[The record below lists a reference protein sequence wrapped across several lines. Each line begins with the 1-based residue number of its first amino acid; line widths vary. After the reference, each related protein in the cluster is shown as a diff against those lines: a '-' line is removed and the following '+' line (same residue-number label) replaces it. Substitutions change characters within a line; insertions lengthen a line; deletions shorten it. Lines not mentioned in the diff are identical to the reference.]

1 MDDKRTEGMLRESW
15 APEPPEG
22 MRERVLRRARAEL
35 GQPTRPAIFQ
45 WKPLLATLA
54 IIVVLVTNVS
64 DHCRQSR
71 MTAMMDGF
79 SHQRMAAP
87 LDPASLLLQRRAVEG
102 LLAQVPTDGGF
113 GNGSEGDDDSL

>member
-1 MDDKRTEGMLRESW
+1 MDDKRMEGMLRESW
-15 APEPPEG
+15 SPEPPDG

-35 GQPTRPAIFQ
+35 GRPTRPAIFQ

-71 MTAMMDGF
+71 MTAMMD
-79 SHQRMAAP
+79 SESLKITAP

-102 LLAQVPTDGGF
+102 LLAQVPTDGLR
-113 GNGSEGDDDSL
+113 NSSQGDDDSL

>member
-1 MDDKRTEGMLRESW
+1 MDDKRMEGMLRESW
-15 APEPPEG
+15 SSEPPDG

-35 GQPTRPAIFQ
+35 SRATRPAIFQ

-71 MTAMMDGF
+71 MTAMMGGE
-79 SHQRMAAP
+79 SLKITAP

-113 GNGSEGDDDSL
+113 GNSSEGDDDSL

>member
-1 MDDKRTEGMLRESW
+1 MDDKRMEEMLRESW
-15 APEPPEG
+15 SPEPPDG

-54 IIVVLVTNVS
+54 IVIVLLTNIS
-64 DHCRQSR
+64 DQCRQSR
-71 MTAMMDGF
+71 MTAMMD
-79 SHQRMAAP
+79 SESLKITAP

-102 LLAQVPTDGGF
+102 LLAQVPTAGGF
-113 GNGSEGDDDSL
+113 RNSSEGDDDSL